1 MRQLHIYLNCSKHQN
16 RTILGSDQANSG
28 KDTEIK
34 KKSQVKFCFKIENNM
49 ELSHMYLLRCKRF
62 YKILYLKEHVSSIHE
77 GITHECPICQKSFP
91 YKNTM
96 QAHVRELH
104 EGKIKS
110 VKCSMCD
117 KEFKSNNHVKRHVM
131 EVHEKKRPHA
141 CSLCDLRFGQKS
153 QLKTHIKGKHK
164 NVLL

>member
-1 MRQLHIYLNCSKHQN
+1 MNAQKY
-16 RTILGSDQANSG
+16 DAN
-28 KDTEIK
+28 
-34 KKSQVKFCFKIENNM
+34 
-49 ELSHMYLLRCKRF
+49 
-62 YKILYLKEHVSSIHE
+62 HVL
-77 GITHECPICQKSFP
+77 
-91 YKNTM
+91 
-96 QAHVRELH
+96 ELH
-104 EGKIKS
+104 EGKIRF
-110 VKCSMCD
+110 VKWSMCD

>member
-1 MRQLHIYLNCSKHQN
+1 
-16 RTILGSDQANSG
+16 
-28 KDTEIK
+28 
-34 KKSQVKFCFKIENNM
+34 
-49 ELSHMYLLRCKRF
+49 
-62 YKILYLKEHVSSIHE
+62 
-77 GITHECPICQKSFP
+77 
-91 YKNTM
+91 M
-96 QAHVRELH
+96 QAQVREVH
-104 EGKIKS
+104 EGKINS

-117 KEFKSNNHVKRHVM
+117 KEFKSNNHVKRHIM